1 MNGDHELLRI
11 LDRAR
16 IELVYTRASLHTYI
30 SEGEPL
36 TSEIG
41 VMISRCNDS
50 ISQADELITRVRE
63 RIAAE
68 KAPKLVG
75 KK

>member
-30 SEGEPL
+30 GEAEPL

-41 VMISRCNDS
+41 VMISRCNDAV
-50 ISQADELITRVRE
+50 SQTDELISKVRD

-68 KAPKLVG
+68 RKPKIVG
-75 KK
+75 DS